1 LSEHVWKLTLEYD
14 GTDFSGWQAQPG
26 TRTVQVEMERALGIL
41 LHRELRIAGAGR
53 TDAGVHAAGQVASFS
68 AQETDLPLDD
78 LFVHT
83 KLNAILPP
91 DIVVRRA
98 ERMSPG
104 FHARF
109 TAIRRHYVYRMFR
122 GKTAI
127 ERRTALS
134 VRGPID
140 VDLMR
145 LAASRVP
152 GTRDFASVG
161 SPAEPGES
169 TVCRLESLEVSE
181 VGSFVILQVS
191 ANRFLRKM
199 VRTLVGVL
207 LEVARGRRPPE
218 WIDEILEARNRSAAG
233 APLAARGLTLAGVDY
248 PDPSL

>member
-1 LSEHVWKLTLEYD
+1 MSDHVWKLTLEYD

-26 TRTVQVEMERALGIL
+26 VRTVQVEMERALGIL

-53 TDAGVHAAGQVASFS
+53 TDAGVHAEGQVASFL
-68 AQETDLPLDD
+68 AQASDPSLEDLL
-78 LFVHT
+78 VYT

-98 ERMSPG
+98 ERMDPG

-109 TAIRRHYVYRMFR
+109 SAIRRHYVYRMYR

-127 ERRTALS
+127 QRRAALS

-145 LAASRVP
+145 EAAQRFL
-152 GTRDFASVG
+152 GTRDFASIG
-161 SPAEPGES
+161 SPPEPGDS
-169 TVCRLESLEVSE
+169 TVCRLEALDVST
-181 VGSFVILQVS
+181 VGSLVILQVS

-199 VRTLVGVL
+199 VRTLV
-207 LEVARGRRPPE
+207 
-218 WIDEILEARNRSAAG
+218 
-233 APLAARGLTLAGVDY
+233 
-248 PDPSL
+248 